1 MTKTPYTSPVPP
13 AKRRRITTL
22 SALVPNAVGPVFS
35 KRGFA
40 GADLAVHWPDIV
52 GAGVARHSR
61 PLQLQWPKGGADHGL
76 GATLVVACTG
86 AFALDLQQMTPVII
100 ERLNQRL
107 GWRCIMRLTIKQMPV
122 RPPERAV
129 PRSQPTAQELAD
141 ASRIAAGIASDT
153 LREAV
158 ARLGA
163 AALHRARQRAETPR

>member
-13 AKRRRITTL
+13 PKRRRITTL

-52 GAGVARHSR
+52 GAGVANHSR
-61 PLQLQWPKGGADHGL
+61 PLNLQWPKGGAENGL
-76 GATLVVACTG
+76 GATLIIACTG
-86 AFALDLQQMTPVII
+86 AFALDLQQMAPVII
-100 ERLNQRL
+100 ERLNRRL
-107 GWRCIMRLTIKQMPV
+107 GWRCITRLTIKQMPV
-122 RPPERAV
+122 RAPERPK
-129 PRSQPTAQELAD
+129 PRTLPSREDQAA
-141 ASRIAAGIASDT
+141 ASRIAAGIQSDT

-163 AALHRARQRAETPR
+163 AVLHRSRQSPGTKA